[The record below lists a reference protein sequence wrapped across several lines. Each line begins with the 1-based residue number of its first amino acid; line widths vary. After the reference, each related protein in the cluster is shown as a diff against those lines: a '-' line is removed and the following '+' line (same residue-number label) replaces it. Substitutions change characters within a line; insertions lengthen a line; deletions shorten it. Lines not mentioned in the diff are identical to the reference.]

1 MRLAGFRL
9 LNPHVY
15 LDTVL
20 LMGSIGARPRA
31 WQLLDMLV
39 ALLMFTLAVQLLRQ
53 SLARL
58 AG

>member
-1 MRLAGFRL
+1 MRLVGFTL
-9 LNPHVY
+9 LNAHVY

-20 LMGSIGARPRA
+20 LMGSIGARH
-31 WQLLDMLV
+31 
-39 ALLMFTLAVQLLRQ
+39 TLAVQLLRQ

>member
-1 MRLAGFRL
+1 MRLAGFTL

-15 LDTVL
+15 LNTVL
-20 LMGSIGARPRA
+20 LKGSIGARPRA
-31 WQLLDMLV
+31 WQLL
-39 ALLMFTLAVQLLRQ
+39 RQ